1 MVDFNTDFNI
11 QSFTIEPITLID
23 EVSSEEFY
31 IGTSINGRNTSKATW
46 RIKKIWKDVTV
57 WKVEFPDG
65 DQSYKYIWDNRLS
78 GYTYQ

>member
-1 MVDFNTDFNI
+1 MTDFNTDSNV
-11 QSFTIEPITLID
+11 QSPNIEPITLID

-31 IGTSINGRNTSKATW
+31 IGTSINGGNTSKATW

-65 DQSYKYIWDNRLS
+65 DQSYNYVWDDRISTYIYR
-78 GYTYQ
+78 